1 FTAIF
6 NSQNI
11 KSAVAA
17 VRFDDGSTWES
28 ARGNSDSAP
37 TNENH
42 LFEMGS
48 NTKTMV
54 AAIILQMQEEGK
66 LLITDSIYQ
75 YIDTIANVSP
85 SITIKH
91 LLNHTSGIYD
101 YTSDPDFADLV
112 NNNLF
117 LHIPPDTILANYVKA
132 PLF

>member
-1 FTAIF
+1 MKKTFIFCFSLFYTLTLNAQKAQFLTDTLEKRFTAIF

-54 AAIILQMQEEGK
+54 AAIILQMQ
-66 LLITDSIYQ
+66 
-75 YIDTIANVSP
+75 
-85 SITIKH
+85 
-91 LLNHTSGIYD
+91 
-101 YTSDPDFADLV
+101 
-112 NNNLF
+112 
-117 LHIPPDTILANYVKA
+117 
-132 PLF
+132 